1 MYFLK
6 LLKSFTD
13 RSSTRYAFIDY
24 LAIPDWLAIPDFR
37 AIPQVGV
44 PDF

>member
-6 LLKSFTD
+6 PLKSFTD

-24 LAIPDWLAIPDFR
+24 LAF
-37 AIPQVGV
+37 PQNGIS
-44 PDF
+44 DS